1 MAFIDLLIN
10 ETNRKFGLSSQGISV
25 ISTLVSALNNQELGG
40 FEGFLNRFRQAGL
53 SENVNAWLD
62 NNERNEGLLTTQQ
75 LEAALDCQFIN
86 IFTEKTGLGAT
97 RLVAILAFIIPP
109 IVRHLS
115 ASRTVQSSQP
125 DQIRKALW
133 NNSREFQHTTS
144 LVSADFSM
152 VPKAEKAPGF
162 SLLHQVSIAKS
173 RGLKLWRSFPFL

>member
-10 ETNRKFGLSSQGISV
+10 ETNQKFGLSSQGISV
-25 ISTLVSALNNQELGG
+25 ISTLVSVLNKQELGG

-53 SENVNAWLD
+53 TENVNAWLD

-75 LEAALDCQFIN
+75 LESALDHQFIN
-86 IFTEKTGLGAT
+86 ICTEKTRLEST
-97 RLVAILAFIIPP
+97 RLIEILAFIIPP
-109 IVRHLS
+109 LVRHLS
-115 ASRTVQSSQP
+115 ASRAGQSSQP
-125 DQIRKALW
+125 DQMRKALW
-133 NNSREFQHTTS
+133 NNPQEFQCAAR
-144 LVSADFSM
+144 LVPDKFSI

>member
-25 ISTLVSALNNQELGG
+25 ISTLVSALNKQELGG

-53 SENVNAWLD
+53 TENVNAWLD
-62 NNERNEGLLTTQQ
+62 NNERNEGLLNTQQ
-75 LEAALDCQFIN
+75 LEAALDRQFIN
-86 IFTEKTGLGAT
+86 IFTEKTRLEST
-97 RLVAILAFIIPP
+97 RLIEILAFIIPP

-115 ASRTVQSSQP
+115 ASHTMHSSQP
-125 DQIRKALW
+125 DQMRKALW
-133 NNSREFQHTTS
+133 NNSREFQRTTS